1 MPLLSQIIVNKD
13 KLLKNLYIAILIS
26 LYEID
31 KIMNY
36 IFKK

>member
-13 KLLKNLYIAILIS
+13 KLLKNLYIALLIS
-26 LYEID
+26 LYKID

>member
-13 KLLKNLYIAILIS
+13 KLLKHLYITLLIS
-26 LYEID
+26 LYKID